1 MAVPIIDFYLSY
13 TFSHQLTLVI
23 FPVRQHRLPL
33 LLFSLCL
40 VGVLLFTPQVSL
52 IAISANST
60 GTPDSSEIPHLTQ
73 NVRSFVLDN
82 GLTVLTK
89 EVPTTPVVTVQV
101 WYKVGS
107 RNEDTGVNGI
117 AHQLEHMMFKGT
129 KNRPIQFGRLFSALG
144 SDSNAFTS
152 YDQTAYYGT
161 VESDKLKAL
170 LTLEADRMQNSLI
183 DPEHLNTE
191 KRVVISEL
199 QGYENSPDYRLGKAV
214 MLSAFPHHPY
224 GLPVGGTK
232 ADVEKFTV
240 EQVRSYYH
248 QYYSPENATLVIVG
262 NFKTQPTLRTVQEL
276 FGKIP
281 QERQKGKGQSRI
293 GREGSNVNS
302 IYHSPVIPK
311 RTPIILKE
319 PGAEA
324 LLQAVYPLPD
334 VNHPDTPAL
343 QVMDYILSEGRS
355 SRIYQALVESGLAA
369 DVTSYV
375 ASLRETGWY
384 NLAVT
389 ADPGQKLAKIDSVLQ
404 SVIAQVLKEGVT
416 TEELN
421 RAKAQL
427 QASLILS
434 NRDIT
439 AQANQLGY
447 DQTTA
452 LSYDYTDRNLAL
464 VRKVTA
470 QDVQRVVKKYLNL
483 ANRHVGLFEPTQLT
497 KEASARIG
505 KSSTQT
511 TENFGSGRHVDPVE
525 VAQYLPQQDLTTATT
540 HLLPTQFTLANGLR
554 VLLLPDNNT
563 PTVTLNGYI
572 QAGKEFESQVNAGLA
587 SLTADNL
594 LNGTKTKDALT
605 IAKTLE
611 QRGANLKFTAYREGV
626 NVNGDSLA
634 NDLPTLI
641 HTLADVLQNPT
652 FPVKELELSR
662 KRALN
667 DLKQELDDPEQVA
680 LRTFQ
685 QAVYPETHPFHKFA
699 TESTLRRITRQ
710 DVRHF
715 SQQYYRPET
724 TVLSL
729 VGDFSV
735 DRVQRLIQSEF
746 GDWQAQGKQTV
757 LKYPTIAGRPK
768 LINVS
773 AVIPGKTQAVTY
785 MGDNGI
791 DRKDPRFYAV
801 LVLNQILGGDTLSS
815 RLGSEV
821 RDREGL
827 TYGIYSSFPAGKNGG
842 TFLIQMQTAPEDTI
856 RAIASTRKL
865 LVQIHAHGVT
875 ATEVE
880 TAKRALRSNY
890 TVSLANPDEL
900 SSKIMMNEVYGLTR
914 EELRNYPTKIQAVT
928 LNQVNV
934 AATELLHPDNLVVVT
949 AGPPILANHN

>member
-1 MAVPIIDFYLSY
+1 MRQYRLS
-13 TFSHQLTLVI
+13 
-23 FPVRQHRLPL
+23 L
-33 LLFSLCL
+33 LLFSFCL
-40 VGVLLFTPQVSL
+40 VGVLLFTPQVYST
-52 IAISANST
+52 AISANT
-60 GTPDSSEIPHLTQ
+60 RGIPDSSETIPLLTQ

-107 RNEDTGVNGI
+107 RNEERGVNGI

-129 KNRPIQFGRLFSALG
+129 KNRPIQFWRLFSALG

-183 DPEHLNTE
+183 NPEDLNTE

-199 QGYENSPDYRLGKAV
+199 QGYENSPDYRLGKVV
-214 MLSAFPHHPY
+214 MQSAFPHHPY

-262 NFKTQPTLRTVQEL
+262 NFQTEPTLKTVQEL

-281 QERQKGKGQSRI
+281 PGGQGVKKSPTPPVPPSDTPPIR
-293 GREGSNVNS
+293 
-302 IYHSPVIPK
+302 HSP
-311 RTPIILKE
+311 TPITLKE

-324 LLQAVYPLPD
+324 LLQAVYPVPD
-334 VNHPDTPAL
+334 VNHPDIPAL

-355 SRIYQALVESGLAA
+355 SRIYQALVESGLAT
-369 DVTSYV
+369 DVTAYV
-375 ASLRETGWY
+375 AGLRETGWY

-404 SVIAQVLKEGVT
+404 SVIAQVVKEGVT
-416 TEELN
+416 TEELK

-439 AQANQLGY
+439 AQASQLGY

-452 LSYDYTDRNLAL
+452 LSYQYTDRNLAK

-470 QDVQRVVKKYLNL
+470 QDVQRVVKKYLSL
-483 ANRHVGLFEPTQLT
+483 ANRHIGFFEPTQLT
-497 KEASARIG
+497 KEASARMG

-511 TENFGSGRHVDPVE
+511 SENFGSGKHVDPTE
-525 VAQYLPQQDLTTATT
+525 VARYLPPQESTTATT
-540 HLLPTQFTLANGLR
+540 HLLPTQFTLASGLR
-554 VLLLPDNNT
+554 VLVLPDNNT

-572 QAGKEFESQVNAGLA
+572 QAGKEFESQFNAGLA

-594 LNGTKTKDALT
+594 LNGTKTQAALT

-611 QRGANLKFTAYREGV
+611 QRGTTLKFTASREGV
-626 NVNGDSLA
+626 KVNGDSLA

-652 FPVKELELSR
+652 FPAKELELSR

-667 DLKQELDDPEQVA
+667 DLKQELDDPEQVG

-685 QAVYPETHPFHKFA
+685 QAVYPQNHPFHKFA
-699 TESTLRRITRQ
+699 TEKTLRRITRQ
-710 DVRHF
+710 DVIRF
-715 SQQYYRPET
+715 TQQYYRPET

-729 VGDFSV
+729 VGDFTV
-735 DRVQRLIQSEF
+735 EGVQKLVQAEF
-746 GDWQAQGKQTV
+746 GNWQAQGKQTV
-757 LKYPTIAGRPK
+757 LKYPAVPSRRK
-768 LINVS
+768 SINVS

-791 DRKDPRFYAV
+791 NRQDPRFYAV
-801 LVLNQILGGDTLSS
+801 LVLNQILAGDTLSG

-827 TYGIYSSFPAGKNGG
+827 TYGIYSSFPSGKNGG
-842 TFLIQMQTAPEDTI
+842 TFVIQMQTAPEDTLQ
-856 RAIASTRKL
+856 AIASTRKL
-865 LVQIHAHGVT
+865 LVQIHSYGVT
-875 ATEVE
+875 ATELE
-880 TAKRALRSNY
+880 TAKRALRGNY
-890 TVSLANPDEL
+890 NVSLANADEL
-900 SSKIMMNEVYGLTR
+900 STKILMNEVYGLKR
-914 EELRNYPTKIQAVT
+914 EELRNYSQKIQAVT
-928 LNQVNV
+928 LNQVNQ
-934 AATELLHPDNLVVVT
+934 AAMELLHPDNLVVVT
-949 AGPPILANHN
+949 AGPPILTNQN